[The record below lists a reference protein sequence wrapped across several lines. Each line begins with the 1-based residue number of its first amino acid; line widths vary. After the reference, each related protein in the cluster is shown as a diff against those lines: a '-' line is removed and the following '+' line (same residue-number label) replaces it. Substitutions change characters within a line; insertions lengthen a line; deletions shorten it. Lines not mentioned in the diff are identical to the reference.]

1 MKVWYFDGVELK
13 PAIIKFVNGRKGT
26 ITILKFITPDI
37 VVERE
42 TTLDKLFVLDFWNTK
57 GDLND
62 FSQES

>member
-1 MKVWYFDGVELK
+1 MKVLYYDGIELK

-26 ITILKFITPDI
+26 ITILKFITSDI

-57 GDLND
+57 GELDD
-62 FSQES
+62 FSQEG